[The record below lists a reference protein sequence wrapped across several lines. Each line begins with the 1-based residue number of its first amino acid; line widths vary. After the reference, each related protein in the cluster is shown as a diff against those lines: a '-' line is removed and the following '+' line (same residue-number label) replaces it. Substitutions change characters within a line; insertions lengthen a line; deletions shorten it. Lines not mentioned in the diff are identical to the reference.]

1 MNQVSTVGLDLAKY
15 IFQLHGADSA
25 GAVVFRKKLR
35 RGQLLA
41 FLATLPPCTVAME
54 ACGSAHY
61 WGREIAKLG
70 HTVRLIA
77 PAYVKPFVKRQ
88 KNDMADAEAICEA
101 AQRPTMRFVALKS
114 ADQQAAAVV
123 FRTRDLLV
131 RQRTQAINALRGH
144 LTEFGVI
151 AAKGPVHTFKR
162 IPALGDPGADPPQA
176 ARGILAVLVEEL
188 RSLDER
194 VAVLDRE
201 IARHA
206 TENAVARRLMTIPG
220 IGAVTAAALTA
231 LAPPAETFRR
241 GRDFAAW
248 LGLTPVQR
256 SSGGKERL
264 GKTSKMG
271 ERSLRRLLIIGAS
284 AVARWAARKGVPAG
298 SWLGR
303 MLARKP
309 PVAGGQARPNA
320 ADAGAGGAGQQ
331 DGPDRLGAAG
341 QGWRV
346 SSSGHGGVGAVT
358 AARLSRRGKVR
369 GEGWRTVK
377 RPDQENQ
384 LCDKRFKRVGLNW
397 T

>member
-54 ACGSAHY
+54 ACASAHY

-70 HTVRLIA
+70 HTVKLIA

-101 AQRPTMRFVALKS
+101 AQRPTMRFVAVKS
-114 ADQQAAAVV
+114 EQAQAAAVV

-144 LTEFGVI
+144 LAEFGII
-151 AAKGPVHTFKR
+151 AAKGPLHVPKL
-162 IPALGDPGADPPQA
+162 IALMDDPTSDLPHA
-176 ARGILAVLVEEL
+176 ARVILGILVQEL
-188 RSLDER
+188 QALDER
-194 VAVLDRE
+194 IALLDRE
-201 IARHA
+201 IARQA
-206 TENAVARRLMTIPG
+206 KENAVARRLMTIPG
-220 IGAVTAAALTA
+220 IGAVTATALA
-231 LAPPAETFRR
+231 VLAPPAETFRR

-264 GKTSKMG
+264 GRTSKMG
-271 ERSLRRLLIIGAS
+271 ERTLRRLLILGAS
-284 AVARWAARKGVPAG
+284 AVARWAARKGPPAG
-298 SWLGR
+298 SWLAR
-303 MLARKP
+303 MMSRKP
-309 PVAGGQARPNA
+309 PLLVRVALANKMARIVWA
-320 ADAGAGGAGQQ
+320 LLA
-331 DGPDRLGAAG
+331 R
-341 QGWRV
+341 
-346 SSSGHGGVGAVT
+346 GGVYRAPVV
-358 AARLSRRGKVR
+358 AAA
-369 GEGWRTVK
+369 
-377 RPDQENQ
+377 
-384 LCDKRFKRVGLNW
+384 
-397 T
+397 

>member
-1 MNQVSTVGLDLAKY
+1 MCQGGGVEQPPGEASMGQASTIGLDIAKWV
-15 IFQLHGADSA
+15 FQAHGADA
-25 GAVVFRKKLR
+25 TGRVVFRKRLVRAKVLEFFA
-35 RGQLLA
+35 GQ
-41 FLATLPPCTVAME
+41 PPCLVALE
-54 ACGSAHY
+54 ACGGAHY
-61 WGREIAKLG
+61 WAREIAKLG
-70 HTVRLIA
+70 HTVRLIP
-77 PAYVKPFVKRQ
+77 PAYVKPFVKRH
-88 KNDMADAEAICEA
+88 KNDAADAEAICEA

-114 ADQQAAAVV
+114 ADTQAAAVV

-144 LTEFGVI
+144 LAEFGVI
-151 AAKGPVHTFKR
+151 AAKGSVHTSKL
-162 IPALGDPGADPPQA
+162 IAAIEDPASDLPQA

-194 VAVLDRE
+194 IAVLDRE

-206 TENAVARRLMTIPG
+206 KENAVARRLMTIPG
-220 IGAVTAAALTA
+220 LGAVTAAALRA
-231 LAPPAETFRR
+231 LAPPADTFRR

-264 GKTSKMG
+264 GRTSKMG

-309 PVAGGQARPNA
+309 PMLVRVALANKMARIVWA
-320 ADAGAGGAGQQ
+320 LLAK
-331 DGPDRLGAAG
+331 
-341 QGWRV
+341 
-346 SSSGHGGVGAVT
+346 GGVYRAPVV
-358 AARLSRRGKVR
+358 AA
-369 GEGWRTVK
+369 
-377 RPDQENQ
+377 
-384 LCDKRFKRVGLNW
+384 
-397 T
+397 

>member
-1 MNQVSTVGLDLAKY
+1 
-15 IFQLHGADSA
+15 
-25 GAVVFRKKLR
+25 
-35 RGQLLA
+35 
-41 FLATLPPCTVAME
+41 VAME

-70 HTVRLIA
+70 HTVKLIA

-114 ADQQAAAVV
+114 ANQQAAAVV

-151 AAKGPVHTFKR
+151 AAKGPVHTSKL
-162 IPALGDPGADPPQA
+162 IAALEDPASDLPQA
-176 ARGILAVLVEEL
+176 ARAILAVLVEEL

-206 TENAVARRLMTIPG
+206 KENAVARRLMTIPG
-220 IGAVTAAALTA
+220 IGAVTAAALTT
-231 LAPPAETFRR
+231 LAPPADTFRC

-309 PVAGGQARPNA
+309 PMLGGSRWPTRWPASSGRCWPRVGFIELRLRRCRRRHDREAVRSGRVTGKGWRHGRETGSGKPALRQALQARGLELDLISGLPSGPA
-320 ADAGAGGAGQQ
+320 A
-331 DGPDRLGAAG
+331 
-341 QGWRV
+341 
-346 SSSGHGGVGAVT
+346 
-358 AARLSRRGKVR
+358 
-369 GEGWRTVK
+369 
-377 RPDQENQ
+377 
-384 LCDKRFKRVGLNW
+384 
-397 T
+397 